1 METILRDGMLVG
13 MGNPLLDLSAVA
25 DDRFLEKY
33 GLKPNDA
40 ILAEKEHMPIYKELV
55 DNYKVEYIAGGSTL
69 NSLRVAQWILQRPGV
84 CSYLGC
90 VGKDEFSKI
99 LEDKASEDG
108 ILARF
113 QHTSERPTGSCA
125 VVITNN
131 GHNRSLCANLAAA
144 ECFTKDHLEDPSVK
158 KVLQSAEFY
167 YSSGFF
173 LTVSIESIVEVAQ
186 IAHKR
191 KKPFLMNLS
200 APFLPIYYKEQMM
213 QAMPYVD
220 ILFGNETEAAA
231 FAKENNYETNDIKEI
246 ALKMTTLPKENPNR
260 PRVVIITQGT
270 LPVIVAKDGSTTEYH
285 VDKIPEEKIVDT
297 NGAGDAFVGGF
308 MAMLIKGE
316 PLETAVKCAIW
327 AAGQIVQ
334 NPGCTFSGKPQFVP

>member
-1 METILRDGMLVG
+1 MLVG
-13 MGNPLLDLSAVA
+13 MGNPLLDISVVS
-25 DDRFLEKY
+25 DDNILEKY

-40 ILAEKEHMPIYKELV
+40 ILAEKEHMPLYKELI
-55 DNYKVEYIAGGSTL
+55 DNYKVDYIAGGSTL
-69 NSLRVAQWILQRPGV
+69 NSLRVAQWILERPNV
-84 CSYLGC
+84 CAYLGC

-99 LEDKASEDG
+99 LEDKAREDG

-113 QHTSERPTGSCA
+113 QHTVKRSTGSCA
-125 VVITNN
+125 VLITNN

-144 ECFTKDHLEDPSVK
+144 ECFTKDHLEDPSVQSI
-158 KVLQSAEFY
+158 LQSAEFY

-173 LTVSIESIVEVAQ
+173 LTVSIETIIEVAQ

-191 KKPFLMNLS
+191 NKPFLMNLS
-200 APFLPIYYKEQMM
+200 APFLPTYYKQQMM

-231 FAKENNYETNDIKEI
+231 FAKEHNFGTSDLKEI

-260 PRVVIITQGT
+260 QRIVIITQGT
-270 LPVIVAKDGSTTEYH
+270 LPVIVAKDGSTTEY
-285 VDKIPEEKIVDT
+285 VVEKIPEDKIVDT

-316 PLETAVKCAIW
+316 PLETAVRCAIW

-334 NPGCTFSGKPQFVP
+334 QSGCTFSGKPQFVP